1 MILDN
6 NTDNQITVGNADKVF
21 EQGTVI
27 TVESVTQGEI
37 YNTVKEALKD
47 VVADMTH
54 TAILD
59 ITATLNGKPVQPSGK
74 VQMTFAIPENL
85 SVDNLKL
92 FYVSDDGKT
101 VEEIAITVNKDARTV
116 TANLEHF
123 STYVLANVVVDED
136 GKVPPTGDVSQLMLT
151 VGMLL
156 ASAAALGGLTVVS
169 RKRRG

>member
-1 MILDN
+1 MLDN

-21 EQGTVI
+21 DKGTVI
-27 TVESVTQGEI
+27 TVEGVTQGEI
-37 YNTVKEALKD
+37 FDTVKEALKD
-47 VVADMTH
+47 VVADMKN

-59 ITATLNGKPVQPSGK
+59 ITATLDGKPVQPDGK
-74 VQMTFAIPENL
+74 VQMTFAVPENL

-123 STYVLANVVVDED
+123 STYVLANVVADKTD
-136 GKVPPTGDVSQLMLT
+136 SGVPGTGDNSQLMLYVAT
-151 VGMLL
+151 LAVAMLL
-156 ASAAALGGLTVVS
+156 TGATVVAS

>member
-101 VEEIAITVNKDARTV
+101 TEEIAITENYKRTPQ
-116 TANLEHF
+116 TE
-123 STYVLANVVVDED
+123 
-136 GKVPPTGDVSQLMLT
+136 K
-151 VGMLL
+151 
-156 ASAAALGGLTVVS
+156 SAWGVFAWGRESNPIDRWDTMC
-169 RKRRG
+169 

>member
-27 TVESVTQGEI
+27 TVESVTEGEI
-37 YNTVKEALKD
+37 YNTVKEALKN
-47 VVADMTH
+47 VVADMKN

-74 VQMTFAIPENL
+74 VQMTFQIPDNL

-101 VEEIAITVNKDARTV
+101 TEEIAITVNKDARTV

-123 STYVLANVVVDED
+123 STYVLANVVVDGD
-136 GKVPPTGDVSQLMLT
+136 TGTVPPTGDASQLVLFTGLM
-151 VGMLL
+151 L
-156 ASAAALGGLTVVS
+156 ASAACVGLVVVS
-169 RKRRG
+169 RKRRA

>member
-47 VVADMTH
+47 VVADMKN

-59 ITATLNGKPVQPSGK
+59 ITATLNGKPVQPNGK

-92 FYVSDDGKT
+92 FYVSDDGRT
-101 VEEIAITVNKDARTV
+101 TEEIAITVDKDARTV

-123 STYVLANVVVDED
+123 STYVLANVAVDED
-136 GKVPPTGDVSQLMLT
+136 GKVPPTGDANQ
-151 VGMLL
+151 MLL
-156 ASAAALGGLTVVS
+156 YVAAMAVSMSLLCGAVVVS
-169 RKRRG
+169 RKRKG

>member
-47 VVADMTH
+47 VVADMKH
-54 TAILD
+54 TAILE
-59 ITATLNGKPVQPSGK
+59 ITAALNGKPVQPSGK
-74 VQMTFAIPENL
+74 VQMTIQIPENL
-85 SVDNLKL
+85 STENLKL

-101 VEEIAITVNKDARTV
+101 TEEIAITVNKDARTV

-123 STYVLANVVVDED
+123 STYVLANVVADQG
-136 GKVPPTGDVSQLMLT
+136 GKVPPTGDNSQLMLY
-151 VGMLL
+151 VAVLAVSVSLL
-156 ASAAALGGLTVVS
+156 CGAVVVS